1 MNIIIENN
9 TNLVIWSG
17 TNLPKIINDNFNV
30 NNSYIGISSKSNSL
44 IKNIQLPEHYVNNTY
59 TYIDGNWEI
68 VNQQNYDNYVS
79 DYNKKQ
85 KQKRAEAYKN
95 ESDQLFFKAQREEIP
110 MQEWLDKVNEIKT
123 KFSYIE

>member
-17 TNLPKIINDNFNV
+17 TDLPETLNDNFKV

-44 IKNIQLPEHYVNNTY
+44 IEDIDLPEHYMNSTY
-59 TYIDGNWEI
+59 TYINGEWQV
-68 VNQQNYDNYVS
+68 VNQENFANYVS
-79 DYNKKQ
+79 IYNNKQ
-85 KQKRAEAYKN
+85 KSKRAEAYKN
-95 ESDQLFFKAQREEIP
+95 ESDSLFFKAQRQEIP

-123 KFSYIE
+123 KYSYIE